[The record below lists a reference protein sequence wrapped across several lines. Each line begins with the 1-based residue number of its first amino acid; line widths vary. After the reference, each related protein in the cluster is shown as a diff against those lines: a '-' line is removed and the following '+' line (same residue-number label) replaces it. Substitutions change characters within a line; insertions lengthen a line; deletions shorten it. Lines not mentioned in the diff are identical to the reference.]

1 MRRTITTNL
10 YAFNVASASGPAKR
24 LEAPRGLAR
33 ELFNY
38 ETGGQ
43 KEKAA
48 ELFQATFANIV
59 VAHTGQASQLFRV
72 ATGRNAQFLAT
83 VARSGLAEVILS
95 GTYLTP
101 RSR

>member
-48 ELFQATFANIV
+48 ELFQATFGNIV
-59 VAHTGQASQLFRV
+59 VAHTDKLRNFFLSPPTEMLSFLQQLR
-72 ATGRNAQFLAT
+72 
-83 VARSGLAEVILS
+83 EVLV
-95 GTYLTP
+95 
-101 RSR
+101 